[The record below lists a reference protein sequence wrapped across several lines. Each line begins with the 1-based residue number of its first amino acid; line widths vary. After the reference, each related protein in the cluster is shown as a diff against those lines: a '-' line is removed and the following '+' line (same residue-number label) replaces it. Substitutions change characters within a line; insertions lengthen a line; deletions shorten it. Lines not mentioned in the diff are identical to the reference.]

1 VSDDPDDGAGT
12 DPNDPSGWIKKP
24 KGGGNGGDETGGG
37 KANGEDHPQGR
48 EAANYGD
55 QKAPAEVLELL
66 FGEEAL
72 VAPLHQDTVV
82 RGVLHRGSITVIY
95 GPPKSGKSFLA
106 SDLAVAVADE
116 QRERW
121 MEHRIMQHGVVV
133 YVACEGHGGY
143 WKRLR
148 AMLNVDQRMPDRFV
162 LAKGRPKLI
171 VDDSGRGYHWIPHPD
186 DIIKGIKRVH
196 ARLGQF
202 PILVVI
208 DTVFRSFGGANVNDS
223 SHMNQYVAAAQ
234 GIADNGAGNV
244 DDNGANTRVAVVLV
258 HHSTKA
264 GNTPAGSIS
273 LIGAADTLIAVRKDA
288 DAHVWEVEEAKD
300 DAETPPREFVL
311 EVVDG
316 IADAFGDYVSSC
328 KVVDRGLR
336 KQEAKPSRTQAPK
349 EPKPPKP
356 PKARSPY
363 AELVYQALVTLFDK
377 PDVPQEREITPGM
390 PPMLSVTRD
399 QLKEQ
404 LRVEGLIT
412 GTLTGG
418 MTGHE
423 RGWLRDKLVSLVTRK
438 EIVMN
443 SEAIA
448 LSNPDCAI
456 E

>member
-1 VSDDPDDGAGT
+1 MSDDPDDAPGT
-12 DPNDPSGWIKKP
+12 DPNDPSAWIKHP
-24 KGGGNGGDETGGG
+24 KGGGAGNERSGGS
-37 KANGEDHPQGR
+37 KANGE
-48 EAANYGD
+48 GD
-55 QKAPAEVLELL
+55 PQKAPSEVLELR

-95 GPPKSGKSFLA
+95 GPPKSAKSFLA
-106 SDLAVAVADE
+106 SDLAMAVTDE

-121 MEHRIMQHGVVV
+121 MEHRIMQHGVVL

-171 VDDSGRGYHWIPHPD
+171 MDDSGRGYHWIPHPD
-186 DIIKGIKRVH
+186 DITKGIKRVH

-223 SHMNQYVAAAQ
+223 SHMNQYIAAAQ
-234 GIADNGAGNV
+234 EIADNGADTG
-244 DDNGANTRVAVVLV
+244 DNCNANTRIAVALV
-258 HHSTKA
+258 HHSTKS

-273 LIGAADTLIAVRKDA
+273 LMGAADTLIAVRKADA
-288 DAHVWEVEEAKD
+288 DARVWEVEEAKD

-311 EVVDG
+311 KVVEG

-328 KVVDRGLR
+328 KVVDRGVWVQ
-336 KQEAKPSRTQAPK
+336 KAKPSRKLAAK

-356 PKARSPY
+356 PKARSPN
-363 AELVYQALVTLFDK
+363 AELVYQALVTLFAQ
-377 PDVPQEREITPGM
+377 PDVPQEREIIPGS
-390 PPMLSVTRD
+390 PPLLSVTRD
-399 QLKEQ
+399 ELKDQ
-404 LRVEGLIT
+404 LRAEGLIV

-418 MTGHE
+418 MTGKE
-423 RGWLRDKLVSLVTRK
+423 RGWLRDQLTSLVSRK

-443 SEAIA
+443 AEAFA
-448 LSNPDCAI
+448 LLDPDCTT